1 MKRTEKKIWTSGKEK
16 FNKEWDSGILSSSL
30 NTGWLCEV
38 QPEAERW
45 VGCSR
50 WNIVTWGTKAE
61 GGLII
66 RNPCDW
72 LRVMGLPG
80 NEYFRQHW
88 GVLLQLSGS
97 THNMGQDM
105 CHHKIGLSINTHT
118 HTMQFFFSIIQNEH
132 ISDCLFMLNSWM
144 TKCFYQQT
152 NSIFHWH
159 APLNRWSN

>member
-1 MKRTEKKIWTSGKEK
+1 MYSESQRILLTLSEPMKRTEKKIWTSGKEK

-118 HTMQFFFSIIQNEH
+118 HTMQFFF
-132 ISDCLFMLNSWM
+132 
-144 TKCFYQQT
+144 
-152 NSIFHWH
+152 FHHSEWTHFRLLIH
-159 APLNRWSN
+159 AE